1 MEKVW
6 SSFLNIGITF
16 ATFKLSGKLPVEND
30 KFLVSEIGLLR
41 VGWRNNFKNL
51 LGILAGPV
59 DLLLLNYFIT
69 NNTLLL
75 FVGNIKK
82 ELVFGLF
89 IYL

>member
-1 MEKVW
+1 MKKVW

-30 KFLVSEIGLLR
+30 KFPISDIGLLR
-41 VGWRNNFKNL
+41 VGWNNFKNL

-89 IYL
+89 IYF